1 MALKYDFEMFTVIP
15 EDQQIRVEAEGLPRK
30 LAGRKIALFRDPL
43 TAAALRKASGDV
55 QAAFQAA
62 GFGFNVYD
70 SGVPD
75 GRFPEEDTADRDRVL
90 TSLGETLDGVDL
102 EVADFGGFNLN
113 DFLDH
118 LHSTS
123 PIEVETLQFIPAPAG
138 FASRSLSGLGVG
150 AAFAMVMAVAVS
162 TVF

>member
-15 EDQQIRVEAEGLPRK
+15 EDLQIRVEAEGLPRE

-43 TAAALRKASGDV
+43 TASALRRASDEV

-70 SGVPD
+70 SGTPE
-75 GRFPEEDTADRDRVL
+75 GRYPAEDAQHRDWVL
-90 TSLGETLDGVDL
+90 AKLGDALDQIDT
-102 EVADFGGFNLN
+102 EDADFGGFSLL

-118 LHSTS
+118 LHQAS
-123 PIEVETLQFIPAPAG
+123 PIGEPATYAIPNAPAIPARHLG
-138 FASRSLSGLGVG
+138 GLGLG
-150 AAFAMVMAVAVS
+150 AAFATVMAVAVS
-162 TVF
+162 GVF

>member
-1 MALKYDFEMFTVIP
+1 VALKYDFEMFTVIP

-43 TAAALRKASGDV
+43 TAAALRRASGDV
-55 QAAFQAA
+55 QAAFQEA

-70 SGVPD
+70 SGAPE
-75 GRFPEEDTADRDRVL
+75 GRFPDEDTPERDRVL
-90 TSLGETLDGVDL
+90 VNLGETLDEIDI
-102 EVADFGGFNLN
+102 ETADFGGFSLN

-118 LHSTS
+118 LHCAS
-123 PIEVETLQFIPAPAG
+123 PIEVETLQFTPTPAG

-150 AAFAMVMAVAVS
+150 AAFATVMAFAVS

>member
-15 EDQQIRVEAEGLPRK
+15 EDQQIRVEAEGLPRE

-70 SGVPD
+70 SGTPE
-75 GRFPEEDTADRDRVL
+75 GRFPEEDTPERDNVL
-90 TSLGETLDGVDL
+90 VRLGETLDNVDL
-102 EVADFGGFNLN
+102 ETADFGGFDLN

-118 LHSTS
+118 LHSAS
-123 PIEVETLQFIPAPAG
+123 PIEVEDLSIPAIPAA
-138 FASRSLSGLGVG
+138 FRSRGLGGLGFG
-150 AAFAMVMAVAVS
+150 AAFATVMAVAVS
-162 TVF
+162 GVF